1 MILNRIGDAF
11 RAARKADRAAFIPYV
26 TAGDPSLEH
35 TVSLARAL
43 RRAGADILEL
53 GVPFSDPIADGAVI
67 QRAAQRA
74 LARGVSL
81 SAIFAYVGKLRARTE
96 IPILLMGYWNSFL
109 QHGREQT
116 LRDAGSSGVDGFIIA
131 DLPPEAEP
139 AFFAAANEQGLA
151 TVLLAAELTSEKR
164 LKTIL
169 ETSSGFLYYV
179 PQAGIT
185 GQRLEIDAAVKQR
198 IRDVRRRAQIPV
210 CIGIGVKTGEEVRQL
225 FSVADGVIV
234 GTEIV
239 GFIEKHLD
247 EKDIA
252 RAVVVR
258 VRSLLPEQGTY

>member
-1 MILNRIGDAF
+1 MNRLVRVLDVLKSEK
-11 RAARKADRAAFIPYV
+11 RKAFIAYLM
-26 TAGDPSLEH
+26 AGDPDWDTLTDIILGLEE
-35 TVSLARAL
+35 
-43 RRAGADILEL
+43 AGVTAVEL

-96 IPILLMGYWNSFL
+96 IPILLMGYWNNFL
-109 QHGREQT
+109 QHGREKT
-116 LRDAGSSGVDGFIIA
+116 LRDAGSAGVDGFIIA

-179 PQAGIT
+179 PQSGIT

-239 GFIEKHLD
+239 GFIEKHRN

-252 RAVVVR
+252 RAVGVR
-258 VRSLLPEQGTY
+258 VRSLLPEEGTY

>member
-1 MILNRIGDAF
+1 MNRLVRVLDGLTSDN
-11 RAARKADRAAFIPYV
+11 RKAFIAYLM
-26 TAGDPSLEH
+26 AGDPDWDTLTDIILGLEE
-35 TVSLARAL
+35 
-43 RRAGADILEL
+43 AGVTAVEL

-258 VRSLLPEQGTY
+258 VRSLLPDEGNL